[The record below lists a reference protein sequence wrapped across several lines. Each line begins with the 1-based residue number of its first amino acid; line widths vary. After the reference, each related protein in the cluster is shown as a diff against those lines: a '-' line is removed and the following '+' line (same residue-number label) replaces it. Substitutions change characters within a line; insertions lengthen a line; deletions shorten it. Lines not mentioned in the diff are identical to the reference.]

1 MAVFEGFFSFLS
13 YQTLHQNNS
22 HSLIKL
28 TERQTNFLVLNSLS
42 FMEKSRNLMEE
53 KQKVYLYLDRDEAG
67 IKHTKQALK
76 WATKYIDRSHLYKN
90 SKDLNEY
97 LVLGSMEQKKEHKLK
112 IHL

>member
-1 MAVFEGFFSFLS
+1 
-13 YQTLHQNNS
+13 
-22 HSLIKL
+22 
-28 TERQTNFLVLNSLS
+28 
-42 FMEKSRNLMEE
+42 MEE

-67 IKHTKQALK
+67 IKNTRQALK

-90 SKDLNEY
+90 YKDLNEY